1 MPFNPSSS
9 LSMLLNAPVR
19 AGQVV
24 WLGIRPHRREPVRAV
39 ETAEFDAARG
49 VIGDR
54 YARVGGA
61 RQVTLIQAEHLDAIA
76 SHLGRLSVVPADLR
90 RNVVTRGLNLLA
102 LKEKRFRIGS
112 AILETTGEC
121 HPCSRMEEILGTGGY
136 NAMRGLGGITAR
148 IAEGGTVNVGD
159 ALSPILPAG

>member
-1 MPFNPSSS
+1 
-9 LSMLLNAPVR
+9 MLLNAPVR
-19 AGQVV
+19 SGQVV
-24 WLGIRPHRREPVRAV
+24 WLGIRPRRREPVRAV
-39 ETAEFDAARG
+39 ETAEFDAAGG

-54 YARVGGA
+54 YARVAGA

-136 NAMRGLGGITAR
+136 NAVRGLGGITAR
-148 IAEGGTVNVGD
+148 IVEGGTVNVGD
-159 ALSPILPAG
+159 TLSPILPSP